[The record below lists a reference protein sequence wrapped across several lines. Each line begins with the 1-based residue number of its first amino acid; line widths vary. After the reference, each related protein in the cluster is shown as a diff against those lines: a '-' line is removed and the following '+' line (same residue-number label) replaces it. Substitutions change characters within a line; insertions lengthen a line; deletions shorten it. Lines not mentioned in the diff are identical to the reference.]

1 MIVRFNQKGSLMA
14 WQNQG
19 GSGGPWGGGGNQ
31 NNGGGPW
38 GGGSGGGGGN
48 GPGGDGPRPPN
59 LDDLFKKGQNLKG
72 ALPGGLGKMGFL
84 GILVILLLIWAAMG
98 FYRVQAS
105 ERGVVKRFG
114 ALSSVTEP
122 GLNYHLPYPIE
133 TVTKVD
139 VTRIR
144 SIDIGFV
151 AQGTSKRDV
160 ALESLMLTGDQNIID
175 IDLTVLW
182 RVSEPEKYLFNI
194 RGPEQTVKIAAESA
208 LRETIGQTNIN
219 QALTDGKAAIQ
230 ISIDESLQSILD
242 EYGSGIVV
250 EEIQLQAVQPPGPVI
265 AAFDDVQ
272 KSLQDRDRF
281 QNEAEKYANEVV
293 PKARGRAETLR
304 QEAEAYKDRVVN
316 EAKGE
321 AGRFLEV
328 LVAYQQNKEVTLE
341 RLYIETM
348 QEVLSKGGAVIMDPK
363 LGQGILPYLPLPG
376 IQKPASNSN

>member
-1 MIVRFNQKGSLMA
+1 LMA

-38 GGGSGGGGGN
+38 GGGSGGGGGR
-48 GPGGDGPRPPN
+48 GPGGGGDGPKPPN
-59 LDDLFKKGQNLKG
+59 LDDLFKKGQDLKG
-72 ALPGGLGKMGFL
+72 ALPGGLGKMGF
-84 GILVILLLIWAAMG
+84 ILIAVALLVVWAAFG

-114 ALSSVTEP
+114 ALSSVTGP

-151 AQGTSKRDV
+151 AQGSARRDV
-160 ALESLMLTGDQNIID
+160 PVESLMLTGDQNIID

-182 RVSEPEKYLFNI
+182 RVAEPEKYLFNI
-194 RGPEQTVKIAAESA
+194 RSPEQTVKIAAESA
-208 LRETIGQTNIN
+208 LREAIGQTEIDD
-219 QALTDGKAAIQ
+219 ALTDGKAAIQ
-230 ISIDESLQSILD
+230 IAIESSLQTILE

-250 EEIQLQAVQPPGPVI
+250 EEVQLQAVQPQLQAVQPPKEVI
-265 AAFDDVQ
+265 TAFDDVQ
-272 KSLQDRDRF
+272 KSLQDRDRY

-293 PKARGRAETLR
+293 PKARGAAETLR
-304 QEAEAYKDRVVN
+304 QQSEAYKDRVVN

-328 LVAYQQNKEVTLE
+328 LAAYQQNKEVTLE
-341 RLYIETM
+341 RLYIEAM
-348 QEVLSKGGAVIMDPK
+348 QEVLSNGGAVIMDPK
-363 LGQGILPYLPLPG
+363 VGQGILPYLPLPS
-376 IQKPASNSN
+376 IQKPANN

>member
-1 MIVRFNQKGSLMA
+1 MSIYQKGSLMA

-38 GGGSGGGGGN
+38 GGGGSGGGGRGS
-48 GPGGDGPRPPN
+48 GGDGPKPPN

-72 ALPGGLGKMGFL
+72 TLPGGIGRFGFL
-84 GILVILLLIWAAMG
+84 IAIVVILALWLASG
-98 FYRVQAS
+98 FYRIQAS

-114 ALSSVTEP
+114 ALNSVTEP

-144 SIDIGFV
+144 SIDIGFE
-151 AQGTSKRDV
+151 AFGTARRDV
-160 ALESLMLTGDQNIID
+160 PVESLMLTGDQNIID

-182 RVSEPEKYLFNI
+182 RVAEPEKYLFNI
-194 RGPEQTVKIAAESA
+194 RRPEQTVKIAAESA
-208 LRETIGQTNIN
+208 LRETIGQTKID

-230 ISIDESLQSILD
+230 ISIEENLQNVLE

-250 EEIQLQAVQPPGPVI
+250 EEVQLQAVQPPQEVI

-272 KSLQDRDRF
+272 KSLQDKDRF
-281 QNEAEKYANEVV
+281 QNEAEKFANEVV
-293 PKARGRAETLR
+293 PKARGAAETVR
-304 QEAEAYKDRVVN
+304 QQAAAYKDRVIN

-321 AGRFLEV
+321 AGRFMEV
-328 LVAYQQNKEVTLE
+328 VLAYQQNKEVTLE
-341 RLYIETM
+341 RLYLETM
-348 QEVLSKGGAVIMDPK
+348 QEVLGNGGAVIMDPK
-363 LGQGILPYLPLPG
+363 VGQGTLPYLPLPS
-376 IQKPASNSN
+376 IQKPATNSSN